1 MEESD
6 LPAHPNREKGLRLV
20 EKFHNTSPGLSFVS
34 EEVTAWLQKLAAP
47 TVAPLLPIDKV
58 GDLCLFF
65 FAAQF
70 KSYIV
75 FTSFGALLGVR
86 RFQHRHDEAFQR

>member
-65 FAAQF
+65 LRL
-70 KSYIV
+70 SSSL
-75 FTSFGALLGVR
+75 TLCSPLLVL
-86 RFQHRHDEAFQR
+86 F